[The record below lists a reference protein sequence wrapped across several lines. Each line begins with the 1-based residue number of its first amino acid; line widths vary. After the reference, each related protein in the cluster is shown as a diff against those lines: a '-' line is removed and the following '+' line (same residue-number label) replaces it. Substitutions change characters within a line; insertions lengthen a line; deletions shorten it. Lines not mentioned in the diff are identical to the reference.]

1 MLTNW
6 LPHRYP
12 ASARFF
18 TLRREDQRSMPGL
31 TRNLHAVRL
40 TANGNNQ
47 SDQPRYRCGNA
58 GHRQPVVI
66 TVRLSNAG
74 LQDGI
79 P

>member
-6 LPHRYP
+6 LPHRSP
-12 ASARFF
+12 ASARFS
-18 TLRREDQRSMPGL
+18 TLQAGRPAQYAKTDPKSSCR
-31 TRNLHAVRL
+31 AF

-47 SDQPRYRCGNA
+47 SDQPCYRCGNA

>member
-1 MLTNW
+1 
-6 LPHRYP
+6 
-12 ASARFF
+12 
-18 TLRREDQRSMPGL
+18 MPGL